1 MKKTNVINHE
11 DGKIKLESNIARLK
25 TLLQEIKEG
34 REKPQEIEERIVR
47 LREAVGKL
55 ISVQEGVS
63 IRVSAIQNNIDKLL
77 ISRGED
83 N

>member
-11 DGKIKLESNIARLK
+11 DVKIKLERNIARLK

-55 ISVQEGVS
+55 ILVQEGVS